1 MKKQV
6 LCLPQSPL
14 KWAVM
19 GSISSSLYLGMFP
32 HDALEVV
39 AGRTVWEPPRLIRL
53 FTSLLQLQRAAKVSM
68 LEGDMAFLNRLEI
81 IHQGLF
87 FSILCDQLYFCRQT
101 FSRQLFFSLPFYA
114 FPSSFTRY
122 LILLPRPRVRQY
134 LSDPSVTPPPDR
146 RRWRTEG
153 TATVIRPRRAPSCWL
168 TWSRHWW
175 PNSSHRPSTSIHSE
189 KGTG

>member
-1 MKKQV
+1 M
-6 LCLPQSPL
+6 
-14 KWAVM
+14 
-19 GSISSSLYLGMFP
+19 
-32 HDALEVV
+32 

-53 FTSLLQLQRAAKVSM
+53 SVRRLFTSLLQLQLAAKVSM

-101 FSRQLFFSLPFYA
+101 FSRQLFFSLTFYA

-134 LSDPSVTPPPDR
+134 LSDPSVTPPSPPPPDR

-153 TATVIRPRRAPSCWL
+153 TATVIRPRRAPSCWQ
-168 TWSRHWW
+168 TWSRRSC

-189 KGTG
+189 RGETVR